1 MKRVNLDILY
11 YSLYVSIDLF
21 IYHGEILLKNEIKGR
36 VTSLNKK
43 RKIITLVFLGIYT
56 ERSRLDHLS
65 FRPLFYAEFF
75 PLIISSSK
83 RYELETNV

>member
-56 ERSRLDHLS
+56 ERSRLDHLILS
-65 FRPLFYAEFF
+65 SAFLCGVF
-75 PLIISSSK
+75 PAHYIFK
-83 RYELETNV
+83 